1 MNNRTYMTIINDF
14 YNYCS
19 LKQIDLD
26 NINEDIISKYISLH
40 KENVEIIEALNKY
53 YSYFNKKKI

>member
-19 LKQIDLD
+19 LKQIDID
-26 NINEDIISKYISLH
+26 TINKDIINKYISLH
-40 KENVEIIEALNKY
+40 KENSEIIEALNKY

>member
-19 LKQIDLD
+19 LKQIDLE
-26 NINEDIISKYISLH
+26 NINEDIINKYISLH
-40 KENVEIIEALNKY
+40 KENAEVIEALNKY
-53 YSYFNKKKI
+53 YSYFKKKI

>member
-40 KENVEIIEALNKY
+40 KENAEVVEALNKY
-53 YSYFNKKKI
+53 YSYFNDKKI

>member
-19 LKQIDLD
+19 LKQIDID
-26 NINEDIISKYISLH
+26 TINEDIINKYISLH
-40 KENVEIIEALNKY
+40 KENPEIIEALNKY
-53 YSYFNKKKI
+53 YSYYNKKKI